1 MHRHS
6 TKKRVVAGKWIQG
19 KLRSLTLIASMWW
32 STASCAEVDVW
43 LLGGQSNMQGI
54 AKISELPA
62 GMAVE
67 IPHAFF
73 WNGSDF
79 EPLVLG
85 KTQTSTRAGEFGPE
99 VGFALGMAAAERTV
113 YLVKYH
119 ASGMPLYHGWHGSEW
134 RGGEPQPGRRNFY
147 PGEGPDDP
155 SQGTLYREMVG
166 QFRAGVQCLKQRGD
180 EPIVRGFL
188 WMQGEQDA
196 KHVLSA
202 TSYALSLKRLR
213 SRLAADMGAGPDLP
227 LAFGQVLPYEPAMER
242 FTHRTEIRSG
252 MAAADMD
259 SGRPEAMANT
269 KMVSTDGFGL
279 YADTVHYNAD
289 GQMRLGRGFALAM
302 QGLLHRGVR
311 DAGGAL
317 P

>member
-1 MHRHS
+1 MAHPTIPGALENSRTS
-6 TKKRVVAGKWIQG
+6 VAFRRIVI
-19 KLRSLTLIASMWW
+19 LTAWMLWSSMVFP
-32 STASCAEVDVW
+32 AEVEVW

-54 AKISELPA
+54 AKVDELPA
-62 GMAVE
+62 EMAGE

-99 VGFALGMAAAERTV
+99 VGFALEMATAERPV

-119 ASGMPLYHGWHGSEW
+119 ASGMPMHHGLDGGQWV
-134 RGGEPQPGRRNFY
+134 GGEPQPGRRNFY

-155 SQGTLYREMVG
+155 NQGTLYREMLA
-166 QFRAGVQCLKQRGD
+166 QFQAGVRWLKHRGD
-180 EPIVRGFL
+180 KPIVRGFL

-196 KHVLSA
+196 KHAIPA
-202 TSYALSLKRLR
+202 TSYAASLKRLR
-213 SRLAADMGAGPDLP
+213 SRLAADMGAEPDLSMV
-227 LAFGQVLPYEPAMER
+227 FGQVLPHEPAMPR
-242 FTHRTEIRSG
+242 FTHRVEIRVQ
-252 MAAADMD
+252 MAAVDMD

-289 GQMRLGRGFALAM
+289 GQLRLGRGLASAM
-302 QGLLHRGVR
+302 QGLT
-311 DAGGAL
+311 GGR
-317 P
+317 